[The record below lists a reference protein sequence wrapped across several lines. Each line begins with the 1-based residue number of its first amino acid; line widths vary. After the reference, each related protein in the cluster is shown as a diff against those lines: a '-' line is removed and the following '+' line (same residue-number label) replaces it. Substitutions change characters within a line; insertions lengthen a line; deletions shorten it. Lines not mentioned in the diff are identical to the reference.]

1 MEAIGMIETRGI
13 TASIIGA
20 DAMLKSANVK
30 ILEKSIVGGG
40 NVVITVTGDIGAV
53 NAAVEAGESS
63 IKNLNSSLFVTK
75 NIIPR
80 PEKSLENTILFP
92 VKEKEKKEAIKE
104 ENDERKNKETKDL
117 KKEEKVVVVEVEKE
131 VEKKENEI
139 IDINNISEKKDL
151 DKIVLENDISKV
163 DNILSELR
171 VRDVRKLARQYD
183 ELEIKSKDIKT
194 ATKANLIKELKKYYE
209 ENKVMKS

>member
-104 ENDERKNKETKDL
+104 ENNERKNKETKDL
-117 KKEEKVVVVEVEKE
+117 KKEEKEVVVEVEKE
-131 VEKKENEI
+131 ENEI